1 MSKTK
6 TPPPSSALL
15 ILAAGLGKRMR
26 SLLPKV
32 LHEVCGEP
40 MLIALLRSVASAKSD
55 AEVGVIIGHGREK
68 VEAAVRAAISADS
81 RLAKLRVAFL
91 VQAEP
96 RGTGHAVRE
105 AMATAWGKAR
115 IAAKSTLL
123 VLAGDSP
130 MIPPA
135 LIEAMSEPLEKGV
148 ALRLLTCT
156 LPEPKGYG
164 RIVRAGG
171 KASGAVLR
179 IVEEKDATP
188 KERTIR
194 EVAASIYAF
203 DATFLASSLPKLT
216 AKNAQGEYYLT
227 DLVGMAAKIKK
238 KIAPLTWRNSD
249 DVRGVNDLWEL
260 AIAERALQL
269 RIVESHARNG
279 VRFLDPW
286 SVAVEAGVVIGKG
299 VKIHRGVVLRGKTT
313 IGNGVDIGS
322 NTVLRSCRVEAEVVF
337 KAGCYAENSV
347 IEAGATVGPYAHL
360 RPESQVG
367 RGAKIGNFV
376 ELKKAIIGEKTS
388 IAHLSYVGDAIIGAR
403 VNIGC
408 GFITCNF
415 DGRTKNGV
423 RKHVTVIEDDCFI
436 GSDVQMVAPVIIGK
450 GAYVASGSTITKN
463 VEPEA
468 LAIARARQENRPGY
482 AKRLRETSEG

>member
-130 MIPPA
+130 LIPPA

-148 ALRLLTCT
+148 AQI
-156 LPEPKGYG
+156 G
-164 RIVRAGG
+164 R
-171 KASGAVLR
+171 
-179 IVEEKDATP
+179 
-188 KERTIR
+188 
-194 EVAASIYAF
+194 
-203 DATFLASSLPKLT
+203 
-216 AKNAQGEYYLT
+216 
-227 DLVGMAAKIKK
+227 
-238 KIAPLTWRNSD
+238 
-249 DVRGVNDLWEL
+249 
-260 AIAERALQL
+260 
-269 RIVESHARNG
+269 
-279 VRFLDPW
+279 
-286 SVAVEAGVVIGKG
+286 
-299 VKIHRGVVLRGKTT
+299 
-313 IGNGVDIGS
+313 
-322 NTVLRSCRVEAEVVF
+322 
-337 KAGCYAENSV
+337 
-347 IEAGATVGPYAHL
+347 AH
-360 RPESQVG
+360 V
-367 RGAKIGNFV
+367 
-376 ELKKAIIGEKTS
+376 
-388 IAHLSYVGDAIIGAR
+388 
-403 VNIGC
+403 
-408 GFITCNF
+408 
-415 DGRTKNGV
+415 
-423 RKHVTVIEDDCFI
+423 
-436 GSDVQMVAPVIIGK
+436 
-450 GAYVASGSTITKN
+450 
-463 VEPEA
+463 
-468 LAIARARQENRPGY
+468 
-482 AKRLRETSEG
+482 